1 MGLSLSRAREIAF
14 DRNGPPRAAVAATAR
29 RWGTACSGGR
39 LSVPLSLRLAE
50 SAGARGAS
58 TLMPFDRGQ
67 TDAAWSQPG
76 EAGHFM
82 FLFNE
87 HRLAH
92 LKQPQSTQQLEW
104 PLYRID
110 FGPMLRSK
118 AAIRFAASS
127 VIFSHDVWL
136 TMRPRALSS
145 RSCGPNVSVL
155 SQLASAPPGA
165 RSNCQC
171 RTTTLLTG

>member
-1 MGLSLSRAREIAF
+1 
-14 DRNGPPRAAVAATAR
+14 
-29 RWGTACSGGR
+29 
-39 LSVPLSLRLAE
+39 
-50 SAGARGAS
+50 
-58 TLMPFDRGQ
+58 MPFDRGQ

-118 AAIRFAASS
+118 AAIRFRRELGHLLSRCLADHAAAG
-127 VIFSHDVWL
+127 VE
-136 TMRPRALSS
+136 
-145 RSCGPNVSVL
+145 
-155 SQLASAPPGA
+155 
-165 RSNCQC
+165 
-171 RTTTLLTG
+171 